1 MEVVD
6 EREKKK
12 KKETNKQTNKDRKEQ
27 GRREAIV
34 KGWELNDFVV
44 HLSED
49 FFNQYVKLF

>member
-34 KGWELNDFVV
+34 KG
-44 HLSED
+44 
-49 FFNQYVKLF
+49 